1 MSQKFN
7 YTRNPYPVVL
17 PAIGRVT
24 MLFALTFTLA
34 TVLAGTLS
42 AAETTLDFS
51 ANPTVGAEQKAPDG
65 IVCEISPAP
74 QAVGKAVFKLEWPA
88 HEGKH
93 IAGHLQVPGDVLI
106 DKPGKYKITARVC
119 LEQLGPECTRLSLRL
134 SDQGREIWQLTAPLT
149 PGEPGWST
157 VSWTLDTITPD
168 ASTGLGKPWSGDK
181 NQRLDLPLRLRG
193 FALPFSKWKTG
204 GGALWVDQ
212 IKISRIQK

>member
-119 LEQLGPECTRLSLRL
+119 LEQLGPNAHASPCASAIKAGKSGNSPPRSPPANRDGQPSRGLS
-134 SDQGREIWQLTAPLT
+134 T
-149 PGEPGWST
+149 PSRQ
-157 VSWTLDTITPD
+157 TPPP
-168 ASTGLGKPWSGDK
+168 ASVNRGAETKTNASISPSACVDSHCPSQSGKPAAVRSGSI
-181 NQRLDLPLRLRG
+181 R
-193 FALPFSKWKTG
+193 
-204 GGALWVDQ
+204 
-212 IKISRIQK
+212 